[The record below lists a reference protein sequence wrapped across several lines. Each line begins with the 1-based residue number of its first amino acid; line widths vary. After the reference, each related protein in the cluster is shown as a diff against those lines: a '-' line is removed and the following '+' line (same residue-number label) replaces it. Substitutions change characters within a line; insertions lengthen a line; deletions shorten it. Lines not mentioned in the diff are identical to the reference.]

1 VRAEPTRQ
9 IIVDDELL
17 LEPASPNHLEE
28 LVGIFEDEVAE
39 VRMALPWILS
49 EEPLRPQMIPFLTDM
64 QYYGE
69 HGIMHNWMVR
79 DRNTL
84 IIVGMIGLDDSTHA
98 VGADWNL
105 GYWVR
110 RIARGRTVAT
120 RMMDS
125 VISFAKNIDCH
136 ALELKVSPANLA
148 GVATVRSALRRWGGE
163 RAEAADRDFE
173 VEGKMVLH
181 NSYLLRLQEGQT

>member
-1 VRAEPTRQ
+1 VRAEPTCQ

-17 LEPASPNHLEE
+17 LEPTSPNHLEE

-39 VRMALPWILS
+39 VRLALPWILS
-49 EEPLRPQMIPFLTDM
+49 AEPLRPQMVPFLTDM

-79 DRNTL
+79 DRNTS
-84 IIVGMIGLDDSTHA
+84 IIIGMIGLDDSTHA

-110 RIARGRTVAT
+110 RIARGRAVAT

-125 VISFAKNIDCH
+125 VISFAKNLECH
-136 ALELKVSPANLA
+136 GLELKVDPANMA

-163 RAEAADRDFE
+163 RAVAADREFE

-181 NSYLLRLQEGQT
+181 HSYLLRLEEGQA